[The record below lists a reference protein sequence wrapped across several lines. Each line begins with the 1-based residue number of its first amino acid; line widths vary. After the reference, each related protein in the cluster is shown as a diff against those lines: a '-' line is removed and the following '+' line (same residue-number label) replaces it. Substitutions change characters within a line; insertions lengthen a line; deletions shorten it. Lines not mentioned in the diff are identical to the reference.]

1 MTTHGRSGFDQQHF
15 LDFRDFSKKCW
26 QLSSCSPQRHRKTME
41 NEEQQSGTVQMYNC
55 GTVWTNHRGVTW
67 LQSPPRIG
75 QWGEQKNYRVVKSY
89 GMCHKR
95 ANIQKQQLN
104 SPRIG
109 IASGL
114 EFLCIRCCCR
124 YGLNLILLCSSGYLL
139 YYYLDSCLNET
150 RKWPS
155 EVVDPVEWKLQS
167 PTAPLCNC
175 M

>member
-1 MTTHGRSGFDQQHF
+1 MCKCTTVELFEQTKGVMAPKSAKDRSMGRT
-15 LDFRDFSKKCW
+15 DF
-26 QLSSCSPQRHRKTME
+26 
-41 NEEQQSGTVQMYNC
+41 
-55 GTVWTNHRGVTW
+55 
-67 LQSPPRIG
+67 
-75 QWGEQKNYRVVKSY
+75 YRVVKSY

-114 EFLCIRCCCR
+114 KFLCIRCCCR

-150 RKWPS
+150 LKWPS
-155 EVVDPVEWKLQS
+155 EVVDPVEWKLQNS
-167 PTAPLCNC
+167 TAPLCNC

>member
-1 MTTHGRSGFDQQHF
+1 MTTHGRIGFDQQHF

-26 QLSSCSPQRHRKTME
+26 QLSEVVRHRDIGKRWKTKNSKVVMCKCTTVE
-41 NEEQQSGTVQMYNC
+41 LFEQTK
-55 GTVWTNHRGVTW
+55 GVMAPKSAKDRSMGRTDF
-67 LQSPPRIG
+67 
-75 QWGEQKNYRVVKSY
+75 YRVVKSY

-114 EFLCIRCCCR
+114 KFLCIRCCCR

-150 RKWPS
+150 LKWPS
-155 EVVDPVEWKLQS
+155 EVVDPVEWKLQNS
-167 PTAPLCNC
+167 TVPLCNC